1 MRRLSLIILML
12 WGLLGCASPVNRGQ
26 IVDQETN
33 VATVMQRGDAA
44 YKRQD
49 YATALHEWQF
59 LAQHGNPVAQYRL
72 GGMYAQGLGVARDLA
87 EAQRLFAKA
96 AENLPPGRDRDMAVQ
111 ARAQVERILA
121 THQATSSLPASATP
135 HTPISASPSSP
146 PVTAA
151 VTPLAPIVVS
161 QSPSLIEEISLVKVG
176 GVYALPVEING
187 VLTLKFVLDSGAAEV
202 NIPAD
207 VVLTLVRTGTIK
219 GTDFLPGKTYVLAN
233 GSELKSPRFIIRSL
247 RIGSR
252 HVQDVPA
259 SVGTL
264 TSSLLLG
271 QSLLEKL
278 GTWGIDTQRQVL
290 VVGALP
296 SAGKG
301 KQTPGDS
308 LATPYA
314 KTVNGK
320 EPRAI
325 IDTKFGSMEIR
336 FFPEKAP
343 KHVENFIQLAK
354 AGFYDKTIFHRV
366 IPAFMIRGGDPNT
379 KDEQNKSSYGKG
391 GPGYSV
397 KAEFNDR
404 PHVRGAVSM
413 ARAQDPDSAGS
424 QFFILVKDAPHL
436 HSKYTV
442 FGEVVKGIEVVDK
455 IVAQPRDTHDNP
467 LERIEMTVRIV
478 E

>member
-1 MRRLSLIILML
+1 MIRLSLIMLML
-12 WGLLGCASPVNRGQ
+12 WGLLGCASPVNRSQ

-59 LAQHGNPVAQYRL
+59 LARHGNPVAQYKL
-72 GGMYAQGLGVARDLA
+72 GGMYAQGLGVVQDLA

-111 ARAQVERILA
+111 ARAQVEHLLA
-121 THQATSSLPASATP
+121 TNQAPSSLPASATP
-135 HTPISASPSSP
+135 HTPLSASPSSP

-151 VTPLAPIVVS
+151 VTQLAPVS
-161 QSPSLIEEISLVKVG
+161 AAPALVEEISLVKVG

-207 VVLTLVRTGTIK
+207 VVLTLMRTGTIK
-219 GTDFLPGKTYVLAN
+219 GTDFLPGKTYVLAD
-233 GSELKSPRFIIRSL
+233 GSKLKNPRFTIRSL
-247 RIGSR
+247 KIGSR
-252 HVQDVPA
+252 HIQDVPA
-259 SVGTL
+259 SVGPL
-264 TSSLLLG
+264 NSSLLLG
-271 QSLLEKL
+271 QSLLERL
-278 GTWGIDTQRQVL
+278 GTWGINTQRQML

-296 SAGKG
+296 SASKG
-301 KQTPGDS
+301 QQTPGDY
-308 LATPYA
+308 LTTPYA

-325 IDTKFGSMEIR
+325 IDTKFGSIEIR

-343 KHVENFIQLAK
+343 KHVENFIQLAQS
-354 AGFYDKTIFHRV
+354 GFYDKTIFHRV

-379 KDEQNKSSYGKG
+379 KYEQDKSSYGKG

-413 ARAQDPDSAGS
+413 ARAQAPDSAGS
-424 QFFILVKDAPHL
+424 QFFIMVKDAPYL
-436 HSKYTV
+436 NSKYTV
-442 FGEVVKGIEVVDK
+442 FGEVVKGIEVADK
-455 IVAQPRDTHDNP
+455 IVAQPRDTRDNP

>member
-1 MRRLSLIILML
+1 MIRLSLIILML
-12 WGLLGCASPVNRGQ
+12 WGLLGCASPVHRGQ

-33 VATVMQRGDAA
+33 AATVMQRGDAA

-59 LAQHGNPVAQYRL
+59 LARQGNPVAQYKL
-72 GGMYAQGLGVARDLA
+72 GGMYAQGLGVVQDLA

-111 ARAQVERILA
+111 ARAQVERLFA
-121 THQATSSLPASATP
+121 PNQVTSSPPVSATP
-135 HTPISASPSSP
+135 YTPLSASPSSP

-151 VTPLAPIVVS
+151 VTPPTPVYASPA
-161 QSPSLIEEISLVKVG
+161 PSLVEEISLVKIG

-219 GTDFLPGKTYVLAN
+219 GTDFLPGKTYVLAD
-233 GSELKSPRFIIRSL
+233 GSKLKSPRFTIRSL
-247 RIGSR
+247 KIGS
-252 HVQDVPA
+252 HHIQNVPA

-278 GTWGIDTQRQVL
+278 GTWGIDTQRQML
-290 VVGALP
+290 VVGSLP

-301 KQTPGDS
+301 KQTPGDY
-308 LATPYA
+308 LTTPYA

-325 IDTKFGSMEIR
+325 IDTKFGSIEIR

-354 AGFYDKTIFHRV
+354 SGFYDKTIFHRV

-379 KDEQNKSSYGKG
+379 KYEQDKSSYGKG

-397 KAEFNDR
+397 KAEFNNR

-424 QFFILVKDAPHL
+424 QFFIMVKDAPYL
-436 HSKYTV
+436 NSKYTV
-442 FGEVVKGIEVVDK
+442 FGEVVKGIEVADK
-455 IVAQPRDTHDNP
+455 IVAQPRDTRDNP

>member
-1 MRRLSLIILML
+1 ML
-12 WGLLGCASPVNRGQ
+12 WGLLGCASPVHRGQ

-33 VATVMQRGDAA
+33 AATVMQRGDAA

-59 LAQHGNPVAQYRL
+59 LARQGNPVAQYKL
-72 GGMYAQGLGVARDLA
+72 GGMYARGLGVVQDLA

-111 ARAQVERILA
+111 ARAQVERLFA
-121 THQATSSLPASATP
+121 PNQVTSSPPVSATP
-135 HTPISASPSSP
+135 YTPLSASPSSP

-151 VTPLAPIVVS
+151 VTPPTPVYASPA
-161 QSPSLIEEISLVKVG
+161 PSLVEEISLVKIG

-219 GTDFLPGKTYVLAN
+219 GTDFLPGKTYVLAD
-233 GSELKSPRFIIRSL
+233 GSKLKSPRFTIRSL
-247 RIGSR
+247 KIGS
-252 HVQDVPA
+252 HHIQNVPA

-278 GTWGIDTQRQVL
+278 GAWGIDTQRQML
-290 VVGALP
+290 VVGSLP

-301 KQTPGDS
+301 TQTPGDY
-308 LATPYA
+308 LTTPYA

-325 IDTKFGSMEIR
+325 IDTKFGSIEIR

-343 KHVENFIQLAK
+343 KHVENFIQLAQS
-354 AGFYDKTIFHRV
+354 GFYDKTIFHRV

-379 KDEQNKSSYGKG
+379 KYEQDKSSYGKG

-413 ARAQDPDSAGS
+413 ARAQAPDSAGS
-424 QFFILVKDAPHL
+424 QFFIMVKDAPYL
-436 HSKYTV
+436 NSKYTV
-442 FGEVVKGIEVVDK
+442 FGEVVKGIEVADK
-455 IVAQPRDTHDNP
+455 IVAQPRDTRDNP